1 MSKHLATNRVVL
13 YARYS
18 TDMQQERSVEDQFT
32 LCREYAARQ
41 GWVVVGTYMDKERT
55 SKTLHDRPGAIQML
69 REAST
74 GKFDIIL
81 TEHLDRLSRA
91 GEDLYG
97 IFNKLKFDRVQ
108 LHSVSQGV
116 ATEEIV
122 GIYALTGQL
131 FLKGLSEKV
140 SRGMTG
146 RAKEGRI
153 VAGVTYGYKTVLGRP
168 GAREI
173 DPEQAKIVERVFM
186 EYIAGDSPRDIARR
200 LEAEGIKAPGRTPWS
215 WQNISGGRSSTC
227 ARGIINNPM
236 YIGEFRYGMTKGVF
250 NPSTGKIVRRKG
262 DAPVVVRIEELRI
275 ISDEMY
281 ERAAEIRQSRQKVSG
296 KPRKLWARNTS
307 ILAGM
312 VNCSVCGAHMVIAN
326 RDRDGSGRFVCS
338 EAYYR
343 DACQHTKSYSA
354 PRLEVAVLDR
364 LAEQL
369 ADPRLIEIYLGEYF
383 EARKADQRAARQERE
398 RIMNRLDQI
407 EVEHMRL
414 AQALMAGTMPDRILK
429 PMVDALETERA
440 GLEERKK
447 VADREVNIVDLH
459 PSVIAQYRQAV
470 VTLQAELKEPEQS
483 PEARIAFRTLVEGI
497 DVFPTANRKP
507 YEFRVNGRLGALA
520 GFELRPATRPTS
532 QVLLEKGVSAALA
545 CTDTE
550 YAGKAG

>member
-1 MSKHLATNRVVL
+1 MTKHLLVQRVVL

-69 REAST
+69 RDAST

-108 LHSVSQGV
+108 LHSVSQGI

-146 RAKEGRI
+146 RAKEGKI
-153 VAGVTYGYKTVLGRP
+153 VAGVTYGYKTVP
-168 GAREI
+168 GKPGERVI
-173 DPEQAKIVERVFM
+173 DPDEARIVERVFM

-215 WQNISGGRSSTC
+215 WQNISGGRSTTSN
-227 ARGIINNPM
+227 RGIINNRM
-236 YIGEFRYGMTKGVF
+236 YLGEWGYGRTKDVF
-250 NPSTGKIVRRKG
+250 NPSTGKNVRRKG
-262 DAPVVVRIEELRI
+262 DNPVVVHMENLRI
-275 ISDEMY
+275 ISDEMF
-281 ERAAEIRQSRQKVSG
+281 ERAREIQQSRWKVSD
-296 KPRKLWARNTS
+296 KPRKLWARNSS
-307 ILAGM
+307 ILAGIL
-312 VNCSVCGAHMVIAN
+312 NCSVCGAHMVVAN
-326 RDRDGSGRFVCS
+326 RSRDGSGRFSCTA
-338 EAYYR
+338 AYYR
-343 DACQHTKSYSA
+343 DACQHTKSYDG
-354 PRLEVAVLDR
+354 PRLEAAILDR
-364 LAEQL
+364 LSEQL
-369 ADPRLIEIYLGEYF
+369 ADPRLIQIYLGEYF
-383 EARKADQRAARQERE
+383 EERQEDQRAARLERE

-414 AQALMAGTMPDRILK
+414 AQALLNGTMPERILK
-429 PMVDALETERA
+429 PMVDALEIERV

-447 VADREVNIVDLH
+447 VADQEVNIVDLH
-459 PSVIAQYRQAV
+459 PAVIDQYRKAV
-470 VTLQAELKEPEQS
+470 ETLQAELKEPEQS
-483 PEARIAFRTLVEGI
+483 PEARIAFRTLI
-497 DVFPTANRKP
+497 DSISIFPTAARKP
-507 YEFRVNGRLGALA
+507 YEFRINGRLGALA
-520 GFELRPATRPTS
+520 GINLKPAKRPTS

-545 CTDTE
+545 CTDSE